1 MATGSAGFSG
11 PAVARS
17 WRGATR
23 IEDREKYLDYL
34 KATGLKS
41 YRETAGNLGVIA
53 LRRDRGDQTE
63 FLLLS
68 FWVDQAAIGRF
79 AGPVID
85 RAVFYPEDDRFLVE
99 RDDHVDHFEV
109 VFRDGHAVW

>member
-1 MATGSAGFSG
+1 MTTGKTGHSG
-11 PAVARS
+11 RAVARS

-23 IEDREKYLDYL
+23 IEDKEKYLDYL

-53 LRRDRGDQTE
+53 LRRDREGRTE
-63 FLLLS
+63 FLLVS
-68 FWVDQAAIGRF
+68 FWVDQSAIRRF
-79 AGPVID
+79 AGEIID

-99 RDDHVDHFEV
+99 RDNHVDHYEV
-109 VFRDGHAVW
+109 VFQDGVLVS

>member
-1 MATGSAGFSG
+1 MTRASG
-11 PAVARS
+11 YSGRAVARS

-23 IEDREKYLDYL
+23 IEDRETYLQYL
-34 KATGLKS
+34 EATGLKS

-53 LRRDRGDQTE
+53 LRRDREGRTE

-68 FWVDQAAIGRF
+68 FWTDEAAIRRF
-79 AGPVID
+79 AGDRID

-99 RDDHVDHFEV
+99 RDDQVDHYEV
-109 VFRDGHAVW
+109 VFRDGAVLA